1 MKANCKAFSLLEIL
15 LALTILLGLLSVL
28 IYNFSSLSDSQ
39 NYYEAKN
46 NLKTYIIYQK
56 NKAAL
61 TQKDIKIE
69 FDSQGNVFVDGDEQ
83 YLNLFTNDLKILETS
98 ATKIVF
104 FSDGGV
110 EESYIITSSLDNKI
124 TNRIIINVLGNI
136 LENSDFSAS
145 GSPEEQP

>member
-1 MKANCKAFSLLEIL
+1 MKANRKAFTLLEIL
-15 LALTILLGLLSVL
+15 LALTILLSLISVL
-28 IYNFSSLSDSQ
+28 VYNFSSLSDSQ

-46 NLKTYIIYQK
+46 NLKTYIVYQK

-69 FDSQGNVFVDGDEQ
+69 FDEQGNFIVQDDNQ
-83 YLNLFTNDLKILETS
+83 YLNLFTNDLKVLEAS

-110 EESYIITSSLDNKI
+110 EESYIITSSLDGTLTNK
-124 TNRIIINVLGNI
+124 IIINVVGTV
-136 LENSDFSAS
+136 S
-145 GSPEEQP
+145 EEF